1 MNSNMFFC
9 QKCKQEFS
17 VDLPRWR
24 CDCGGHLNLRQKPAI
39 FSKKNIQEGPFSLWR
54 YREAL
59 ATICPDSTI
68 SLGEGCTPLIASQWH
83 GRKVFFKLEF
93 VSPTGSF
100 KDRGATLMVSKLK
113 ELAIDHVLDDSS
125 GNAGASISAYCA
137 KAGIFCDIYCPGG
150 HSSGKLRQVQSY
162 GANLILI
169 DGSREDTTLAA
180 EDAAKSVYYASHQ
193 LNPYFNEGMKSFA
206 FEVWEQMGWDV
217 PDAVVAA
224 IGGGG
229 MVLGNYMG
237 FKQLIM
243 SKEISRMPRIYG
255 VQVESCA
262 PVYKAF
268 AMGSNTTTRVEQKPT
283 IAEGISIVNPIR
295 GEDILAAIRETGG
308 TVEVVNEEEIQ
319 SALNDLS
326 SQGLYVEPTSAAA
339 PASLDKLFSKG
350 LLSADEQVV
359 VPLTGSGL
367 KSLI

>member
-1 MNSNMFFC
+1 MSSDMFFC
-9 QKCKQEFS
+9 RRCNNEFS
-17 VDLPRWR
+17 VNLPRWR
-24 CDCGGHLNLRQKPAI
+24 CDCGGYLNLRQKPVI
-39 FSKKNIQEGPFSLWR
+39 FFKERIQDRLFSLWR

-59 ATICPDSTI
+59 ATTCPESTI
-68 SLGEGCTPLIASQWH
+68 SLGEGCTPLIPGQWH
-83 GRKVFFKLEF
+83 GRKVLFKLEF

-100 KDRGATLMVSKLK
+100 KDRGATFMVSKLK
-113 ELAIDHVLDDSS
+113 DLGIDHVLEDSS

-137 KAGIFCDIYCPGG
+137 RAGIRCDIYCPRGL
-150 HSSGKLRQVQSY
+150 SSGKLRQVQSH

-169 DGSREDTTLAA
+169 DGSRKDTALAA
-180 EDAAKSVYYASHQ
+180 EDAARSIYYASHQ
-193 LNPYFNEGMKSFA
+193 LNPYFNEGIKSFA

-237 FKQLIM
+237 FKQLIT
-243 SKEISRMPRIYG
+243 SGEISRMPRLYG
-255 VQVESCA
+255 VQVEACA

-268 AMGSNTTTRVEQKPT
+268 AMGSNRTTEVKQKPT

-295 GEDILAAIRETGG
+295 GEEVLAAIRETGG
-308 TVEVVNEEEIQ
+308 AVEIVNEEEIQ
-319 SALNDLS
+319 SALYDLS

-350 LLSADEQVV
+350 LLSPDEQVV

-367 KSLI
+367 KTTI